1 VTAELRKNARFAWAL
16 FTTNLK
22 SVTALRGSFLLSMTF
37 MALNNATFLVFWW
50 VLFGRIGQLRGW
62 QGGEVLLLF
71 GISAAGFGLMA
82 ALAGGALHLSRFI
95 DEGALEPLLTQPKPT
110 LLYVLGCRSQASGFG
125 DFVSGIAFIALSGY
139 LSWSKVPLVLC
150 AVLASALV
158 FTATCVLLFSLAF
171 WLHRTH
177 TLSRQLLDIT
187 ITFSL
192 YPDPLF
198 SGGLRLALFT
208 VVPAGFVGYLPA
220 ALVRHASLADAAL
233 LAAGSLGY
241 VWLAIRVFRSGLA
254 RYSSGSRFG
263 VFG

>member
-1 VTAELRKNARFAWAL
+1 MSMSAGNLKFVWAL

-22 SVTALRGSFLLSMTF
+22 SVTALRGSFLLSMIF

-50 VLFGRIGQLRGW
+50 ILFRQVGDLRGW
-62 QGGEVLLLF
+62 RGPEVLLLF
-71 GISAAGFGLMA
+71 GVSAAGFGLMQA
-82 ALAGGALHLSRFI
+82 VAGGAVHLCRFI

-110 LLYVLGCRSQASGFG
+110 LLYALGCRSQASGFG
-125 DFVSGIAFIALSGY
+125 DFLSGIAFMVLSGY
-139 LSWSKVPLVLC
+139 LSWSTAPRAVF
-150 AVLASALV
+150 AVLASAMV

-171 WLHRTH
+171 WLPRTH

-192 YPDPLF
+192 YPEPLF
-198 SGGLRLALFT
+198 GGGLRLLLFT
-208 VVPAGFVGYLPA
+208 VIPAGFVGYLPA
-220 ALVRHASLADAAL
+220 SLVRTASWADAAL
-233 LAAGSLGY
+233 LGSGALAYG
-241 VWLAIRVFRSGLA
+241 WLALSVFRRGLS

>member
-1 VTAELRKNARFAWAL
+1 MSLGNLKFVWAL

-50 VLFGRIGQLRGW
+50 VLFGRVGGLRGW
-62 QGGEVLLLF
+62 QGPEVLLLF
-71 GISAAGFGLMA
+71 GVSAAGYGIMA
-82 ALAGGALHLSRFI
+82 AVAGGAVHLSRFI

-110 LLYVLGCRSQASGFG
+110 LLYALGCRSQASGFG
-125 DFVSGIAFIALSGY
+125 DFLSGIAFIALSGY
-139 LSWSKVPLVLC
+139 LSWSTLPLVIFG
-150 AVLASALV
+150 VLASALI
-158 FTATCVLLFSLAF
+158 FTATSVLLFSLAF

-192 YPDPLF
+192 YPEPLF
-198 SGGLRLALFT
+198 GGGLRLVLFT
-208 VVPAGFVGYLPA
+208 AIPAGFVGYLPA
-220 ALVRHASLADAAL
+220 SLVRTASLADGAL
-233 LAAGSLGY
+233 LGFGCLAYG
-241 VWLAIRVFRSGLA
+241 WLALRVFRSGLA